1 MPRTLMAL
9 LSSLL
14 LGTSCLAAGPTFDAA
29 SVKVSP
35 SDARPPYVNTGGP
48 GTNDPGRYRASHVIM
63 STLLARAFDVG
74 GDQIKG
80 PAWLM
85 DFSSMTY
92 YDVIATMPPET
103 TKEQFQ
109 KMLQN
114 LLAQRFHL
122 AFHTEDRNFAG
133 YDLVV
138 DKGGPKFKEV
148 IPDPNVV
155 VDAARASGSSMSFGA
170 NTFRD
175 FPDNPGPGTMSQMVG
190 GVQRTRYQERSMAEF
205 VSNLGYVIGSS
216 MGKPVTQGYPQPR
229 VVDKTGLAGKYTF
242 ILEYSTE
249 AGQAMSLQMAGLG
262 RDAAT
267 APPATASDPGG
278 GAPNIIVAIQKQLGL
293 RLDKTADIPLPV
305 IIVDK
310 LDKTPT
316 EN

>member
-1 MPRTLMAL
+1 
-9 LSSLL
+9 
-14 LGTSCLAAGPTFDAA
+14 
-29 SVKVSP
+29 
-35 SDARPPYVNTGGP
+35 
-48 GTNDPGRYRASHVIM
+48 
-63 STLLARAFDVG
+63 
-74 GDQIKG
+74 
-80 PAWLM
+80 
-85 DFSSMTY
+85 
-92 YDVIATMPPET
+92 
-103 TKEQFQ
+103 
-109 KMLQN
+109 
-114 LLAQRFHL
+114 
-122 AFHTEDRNFAG
+122 
-133 YDLVV
+133 
-138 DKGGPKFKEV
+138 
-148 IPDPNVV
+148 
-155 VDAARASGSSMSFGA
+155 
-170 NTFRD
+170 
-175 FPDNPGPGTMSQMVG
+175 
-190 GVQRTRYQERSMAEF
+190 MAEF